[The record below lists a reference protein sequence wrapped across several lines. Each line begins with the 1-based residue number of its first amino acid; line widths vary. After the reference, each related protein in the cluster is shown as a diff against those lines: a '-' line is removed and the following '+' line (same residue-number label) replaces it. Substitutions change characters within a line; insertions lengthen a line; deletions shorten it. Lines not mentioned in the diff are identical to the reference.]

1 MSMRPC
7 IAQIPLVEISEA
19 QALTGHLAFRTHPY
33 TKGTVKV
40 WIARSKGL
48 GLKRRVP
55 FEVFDGVI
63 VLHAE
68 PSGEF
73 VIAGA
78 GEHGTLLERVTKVEV
93 AFWKINVL

>member
-1 MSMRPC
+1 MGMRPG
-7 IAQIPLVEISEA
+7 IAQVPLVEVSEA
-19 QALTGHLAFRTHPY
+19 QALTGHLAFRTYPY
-33 TKGTVKV
+33 TKGTVEV
-40 WIARSKGL
+40 WIARGKDL

-78 GEHGTLLERVTKVEV
+78 GEHGTLLQGVTKV
-93 AFWKINVL
+93 